1 MQLIVNPSC
10 GFYVYWSMYFAFSQW
25 FCALLLHAYKQC
37 VVHVAV
43 RKKFNVPNDIMHFVF
58 GSDGTEFDDLGL
70 MCSKQ
75 LLRQIMYD
83 DVGKW
88 GTAGGW
94 HRYSGVSLLICK
106 ILYFE
111 PEVHNCICHAI
122 SGLGWKMN
130 MPGWPTGPGN
140 IIHGCAHLCH
150 VHYYF
155 YSSVIIFMYTVV
167 F

>member
-111 PEVHNCICHAI
+111 PEVHMPCYQWVGLKNEHAR
-122 SGLGWKMN
+122 LAY
-130 MPGWPTGPGN
+130 WPRQYNSWVCPPVSCT
-140 IIHGCAHLCH
+140 LL
-150 VHYYF
+150 F
-155 YSSVIIFMYTVV
+155 L
-167 F
+167 